1 MTPPVSPNF
10 ATVAVPPNAATVA
23 VLGAGMAGL
32 TAAHTLA
39 ESGHH
44 VIVVERSDR
53 IGGHVRT
60 EQIDGVGVDVG
71 AESVHLGAP
80 HVAALVR
87 HLGLADSAVGA
98 APGSSLLM
106 TRRGLVPLP
115 AGVGPTGP
123 TKLMPVLKSG
133 ILSVPGLVRAG
144 LEPALARRKVDG
156 DVSVGAFLRARYG
169 NRVTDQFVD
178 PLLGNLHGGDID
190 QLSLHATAPQLRGP
204 ASAGT
209 SLTFRKKPKT
219 APKAKSKGTP
229 PPSAPPMFASWPQG
243 LSALP
248 EALAANVEVRT
259 GQEVLGLERVG
270 AGWRIS
276 TDDDSFD
283 ADAIVMAIPAR
294 AAAELLLGLDLSGA
308 AEIVAQVPNASVA
321 TIVLGYP
328 KGAAKANEALSGA
341 NGILL
346 PSVHVK
352 TLKAATFLSRK
363 WPHLAASEHYLVRA
377 SVGRYGVSLSNDDE
391 ELVRGASADLAALIG
406 LSAQPALSHVVRWDN
421 AMPQLTVGHLE
432 RIMRLRRQLEG
443 YPTLALAGGPIDG
456 LGIGS
461 VVKSGQ
467 AAAAAIIAAL

>member
-1 MTPPVSPNF
+1 M
-10 ATVAVPPNAATVA
+10 TVAVPPHSATVA

-32 TAAHTLA
+32 TAAHALA

-44 VIVVERSDR
+44 VIVVERSER
-53 IGGHVRT
+53 VGGHIRT

-80 HVAALVR
+80 HVAELVR
-87 HLGLADSAVGA
+87 RLGLADTAVGA
-98 APGSSLLM
+98 SPGSSLLM
-106 TRRGLVPLP
+106 TRKGLVPLP

-123 TKLMPVLKSG
+123 TKLLPVLKSG

-169 NRVTDQFVD
+169 DKVTDQFVD

-204 ASAGT
+204 AASGS
-209 SLTFRKKPKT
+209 SLTFRKKHKAPVAGPSMPPT
-219 APKAKSKGTP
+219 ATV
-229 PPSAPPMFASWPQG
+229 PMFASWPDG
-243 LSALP
+243 LATLP
-248 EALAANVEVRT
+248 DALAANVEVRT
-259 GQEVLGLERVG
+259 GQEVLGLERTG
-270 AGWRIS
+270 GSWRVS
-276 TDDDSFD
+276 TNEASFD
-283 ADAIVMAIPAR
+283 ADAVVLALPAR
-294 AAAELLLGLDLSGA
+294 AAAELLLGLDLSSA
-308 AEIVAQVPNASVA
+308 AEIVAQVPAASVA
-321 TIVLGYP
+321 TVVLGYP

-341 NGILL
+341 NGLLL
-346 PSVHVK
+346 PSARVQ

-377 SVGRYGVSLSNDDE
+377 SVGRYGASLPADDD
-391 ELVRGASADLAALIG
+391 ELVRGASADLASLIG
-406 LSAQPALSHVVRWDN
+406 LSAGPELSKVVRWTN
-421 AMPQLTVGHLE
+421 AMPQLTVGHLD
-432 RIMRLRRQLEG
+432 RISRLRNQLDD

-467 AAAAAIIAAL
+467 AAAAAIDSVL

>member
-1 MTPPVSPNF
+1 M
-10 ATVAVPPNAATVA
+10 TVAVPPNSGNVA

-32 TAAHTLA
+32 TAAHALA

-44 VIVVERSDR
+44 VIVIERSDR
-53 IGGHVRT
+53 VGGHVRT

-80 HVAALVR
+80 HVADLVR
-87 HLGLADSAVGA
+87 NLGLADSAVGA

-106 TRRGLVPLP
+106 TRKGLVPLP

-144 LEPALARRKVDG
+144 LEPLLARRTLEG
-156 DVSVGAFLRARYG
+156 DVSVGTFLRARYG
-169 NRVTDQFVD
+169 DRVTDQFVD

-209 SLTFRKKPKT
+209 SLTFRKKPK
-219 APKAKSKGTP
+219 APAAKGPTP
-229 PPSAPPMFASWPQG
+229 PASVVPMFASWPEG
-243 LSALP
+243 LSTLP
-248 EALAANVEVRT
+248 DALAANVEVRT

-270 AGWRIS
+270 EGWRVS
-276 TDDDSFD
+276 TGDESFD
-283 ADAIVMAIPAR
+283 ADAVVLAVPAR
-294 AAAELLLGLDLSGA
+294 AAAELLLGLDLSSA
-308 AEIVAQVPNASVA
+308 AEIVAQVPAASVA
-321 TIVLGYP
+321 TVVLGYP
-328 KGAAKANEALSGA
+328 KGAANANEALTNA
-341 NGILL
+341 NGLLL
-346 PSVHVK
+346 PSAHVQ

-363 WPHLAASEHYLVRA
+363 WPHLAGSEHYLIRA
-377 SVGRYGVSLSNDDE
+377 SVGRYGATLEADDAAI
-391 ELVRGASADLAALIG
+391 VRGASADLASLIG
-406 LSAQPALSHVVRWDN
+406 LSAEPELSKVVRWSH
-421 AMPQLTVGHLE
+421 AMPQLTVGHLD
-432 RIMRLRRQLEG
+432 RISRLRSQLETH
-443 YPTLALAGGPIDG
+443 PTLALAGGPIDG

-467 AAAAAIIAAL
+467 AAAAAVSVALA